1 MPATTEAMA
10 AVEPVYESLPGWG
23 VPTAG
28 ITRYEDLPARAKDYL
43 EALEDLTVVEIGAIS
58 TGPERSETIIL
69 PGSRLEKLL

>member
-1 MPATTEAMA
+1 
-10 AVEPVYESLPGWG
+10 

-28 ITRYEDLPARAKDYL
+28 IKRYEDLPARAKDYL
-43 EALEDLTVVEIGAIS
+43 EFLEDLIVVEIGAVS